1 MRYRS
6 RQRNIFAL
14 PAILLILAALGFFL
28 PVLFSWLLG
37 LFAALFVVA
46 AIMIPVILLGVA
58 GIRFMRSPSEKFS
71 RPLNRERPISEAEQA
86 AMAGMHRAGRERK
99 YTQLQ
104 LIDIGLLVYEG
115 TTHPRIFRLA
125 DVPSSATHI
134 RPYIVLYQP
143 VMPNSSGHG
152 GVRLDLR
159 DHDGTLRYTSDE
171 TYTLKPGKNF
181 ITPPTWLPLHN
192 QPTEDG
198 WTLEVRVG
206 DTLIGVHTINW
217 LQIGGATRAQFN
229 DEGEIDP
236 RARRWKELDFDEPLS
251 LEDLL
256 AEQEHEAR
264 RASQV

>member
-1 MRYRS
+1 MQNRTRRHDPVTTAIGILVVLAMFVLLS
-6 RQRNIFAL
+6 SPIFW
-14 PAILLILAALGFFL
+14 LIMFSVVVFL
-28 PVLFSWLLG
+28 VFIAYASWMLFGKNYVRPRPVSQ
-37 LFAALFVVA
+37 
-46 AIMIPVILLGVA
+46 A
-58 GIRFMRSPSEKFS
+58 GM
-71 RPLNRERPISEAEQA
+71 SEAEAAALQA
-86 AMAGMHRAGRERK
+86 MQRAGYGSRNRRIRS
-99 YTQLQ
+99 LA
-104 LIDIGLLVYEG
+104 LADIGLLVYEG
-115 TTHPRIFRLA
+115 TTHPRISRNT
-125 DVPSSATHI
+125 DVPTSATHI
-134 RPYIVLYQP
+134 RPYVVLYQP
-143 VMPNSSGHG
+143 IMPNSSGYG
-152 GVRLDLR
+152 GVQLDLR

-181 ITPPTWLPLHN
+181 VTPPTWLPLHN

-206 DTLIGVHTINW
+206 DTLIGVHAINW

-256 AEQEHEAR
+256 AEQAREAK